1 MIAAMA
7 HWERDEIAS
16 RVAAS
21 VPIRAKM
28 GKPLGGAAP
37 YGYAWVEQKLVID
50 ENEAPIRKE
59 MYELFREHRRKK
71 TVARF
76 LNERGYRTRNGSN
89 FSDTTVD
96 RLLRDST
103 AKGIRRTN
111 YTVSDDTTKAW
122 KLKPESEW
130 VFHDVDP
137 IVSVELWDEVN
148 AILDGQRVAGKR
160 QTRRVAHLFAGY
172 AFCECGSKMYVPSN
186 SPKYVAKCCRLKI
199 GVKDL
204 EDVFK
209 AELTGFVFSPDELR
223 THMEQGEAE
232 VSKLTDEVERLE
244 KEQKKIQIEVDSL
257 IDLYRSGMLDKEGFG
272 PRYQKQAVQLK
283 QIEDRLPE
291 LLAKRDVLR
300 IALISQE
307 EVLGGSRELVANWDN
322 LDHSAK
328 RSVIETILSRITV
341 FSDDSVEIEL
351 LYSPGTPPSS
361 TPPTTLI
368 DGNKAT
374 NAQGFMAAI
383 SWKRAGKSARRAALD
398 IVICPVS
405 SGSRRA
411 SRAALGN
418 SGSSSR
424 NKTPLCASE
433 ISPGRGGEPPP
444 TSATA
449 LAEWCGLRVGRC
461 AQLSNKKRP
470 AKDAIAALSR
480 ASSVFIGGKSPA
492 NRCASIDLPE
502 PGGPTNKALCPPAA
516 AISRARFAPA
526 WPLTSRKSK
535 YLDTLASVLM
545 GSDRAWLQ
553 PSAGSKAGSRTN
565 CATTSNRC
573 LAR

>member
-1 MIAAMA
+1 MSTSETSKAVAIWLRVSTEDQVRGESPETHERRARGYAESRGWNVVEVYRLDAVSGKTVKDHPEAKRMLADIKSGHISALIFSKLARLGRNTKELLEFAEYFREHNADLVSLGESIDTSTPAGRLFYTMIAAMA

-37 YGYAWVEQKLVID
+37 YGYAWLEQKLVID

-59 MYELFREHRRKK
+59 MYELFKEHRRKK

-103 AKGIRRTN
+103 AKGVRRTN
-111 YTVSDDTTKAW
+111 YTVSDDTSKAW

-130 VFHDVDP
+130 IFHEVDP

-172 AFCECGSKMYVPSN
+172 TFCECGSKMYVPSN
-186 SPKYVAKCCRLKI
+186 SPKYVAKCCRVKI

-223 THMEQGEAE
+223 THREQGEAE

-244 KEQKKIQIEVDSL
+244 KEQRKIQVEVDSL

-272 PRYQKQAVQLK
+272 PRYQKQAIQLK

-307 EVLGGSRELVANWDN
+307 EVLGGSRELIANWDN

-374 NAQGFMAAI
+374 NAQGFIAAM
-383 SWKRAGKSARRAALD
+383 SWKRAGKSALLAAREM
-398 IVICPVS
+398 VI
-405 SGSRRA
+405 
-411 SRAALGN
+411 
-418 SGSSSR
+418 
-424 NKTPLCASE
+424 
-433 ISPGRGGEPPP
+433 
-444 TSATA
+444 
-449 LAEWCGLRVGRC
+449 
-461 AQLSNKKRP
+461 
-470 AKDAIAALSR
+470 
-480 ASSVFIGGKSPA
+480 
-492 NRCASIDLPE
+492 
-502 PGGPTNKALCPPAA
+502 
-516 AISRARFAPA
+516 
-526 WPLTSRKSK
+526 
-535 YLDTLASVLM
+535 
-545 GSDRAWLQ
+545 
-553 PSAGSKAGSRTN
+553 
-565 CATTSNRC
+565 
-573 LAR
+573 